1 VASYRKLPSGKWQA
15 IVKHPSGKRYTK
27 TDTLKRVV
35 VEWAEAKTTE
45 MRRGDFVD
53 PAAGKIT
60 LGDWWERWRATWRV
74 QSATAAKRDSVWRTH
89 IEPAFGSWP
98 MDKIGSWDVEAWAT
112 ALRGGPHAA
121 ASAVRLLKQVLH
133 EATRHKLLRVD
144 PSETIDVPSVPK
156 HVDRILSIEEADA
169 LVEALTRP
177 TGERKGVS
185 RDQPYP
191 REPDEA
197 AQLFVLLMLEAGL
210 RWEEAAGLHG
220 FRVNLMRRQVRVQEV
235 IERGRRVKAEPKSA
249 AGQREVPLTDE
260 LVARLSRHMARRD
273 LAGLLFTESDGRPL
287 DYSNWLKRVWNPA
300 VRRAELDEP
309 RPTPHDCRHSYGSWL
324 AEQGVPPHEIRDLMG
339 HGSLRAVERYLHS
352 TTTRMDRAR
361 GALDRRRLQDSGA
374 RRAHEAADRE
384 S

>member
-1 VASYRKLPSGKWQA
+1 MASYRKLPSGKWQA
-15 IVKHPSGKRYTK
+15 VVKHPSGKRYTK
-27 TDTLKRVV
+27 TDALKRVV

-45 MRRGDFVD
+45 IRRGDFVD

-112 ALRGGPHAA
+112 SLRGGPHAG

-144 PSETIDVPSVPK
+144 PSETIDVPNVPK

-177 TGERKGVS
+177 TGERRGVS

-235 IERGRRVKAEPKSA
+235 IERGRRVKPEPKSA
-249 AGQREVPLTDE
+249 AGQREVPITDE
-260 LVARLSRHMARRD
+260 LVARLSRYMAERD

-300 VRRAELDEP
+300 VRRAELEDP

-324 AEQGVPPHEIRDLMG
+324 AEEGVPPHEIRDLMG

-361 GALDRRRLQDSGA
+361 GALDSRRSESHQA
-374 RRAHEAADRE
+374 RPEAR
-384 S
+384 